1 MGAVKRWHQWV
12 GRITLPAFM
21 IAQIFVACP
30 TVAAATNATTAAD
43 LFENPAPTA
52 ATTAAAADAAPAA
65 AGDTNMLSRQLQ
77 IGTSTNLPAL
87 IQLNFEETDLRTV
100 LLYLAEIT
108 GETILP
114 GANVRGQVTI
124 VNPKPVTP
132 DEAKQIIFS
141 ILETMNYTIVKYPHL
156 IKVVPSGDAK
166 TRPIPTLKPPKD
178 IAKMDVED
186 LIRAQ
191 VVYPRYI
198 SVLELQK
205 FIEPLMTPGAGKI
218 IVNEM
223 TGAAILIDTGAN
235 IKRLLEIA
243 ELIDRQ
249 VDAGQIDIKIIKLE
263 YSDEKELANLL
274 NQIFTAP
281 ALKSPTA
288 QKLTFSSNVGQ
299 PGAPGAPATPGQ
311 APAAPGGAKP
321 STELDILKAKADVSF
336 IAEERLHALI
346 VIGVKYYF
354 GLVSDIISK
363 LDVPSSEKD
372 DTVNIYP
379 LQHAKADEIAG
390 LLNDIFSSGTTQRS
404 AQGLEQSRRESPFAR
419 SRTSTGTSVDR
430 PDTYGADRRSQ
441 PPTSSRSTTPQQQR
455 SGNTLTHLAGKV
467 DVLFDEP
474 SNSLILI
481 CSPKYLDFVKR
492 LIDRLDQRV
501 PQVWIEAV
509 IVEVSRDKNFN
520 LGLGW
525 KDIFDHPGSDE
536 SLIKV
541 LDTSLAPP
549 LDANGNIAASPAQK
563 GVAYAFGKRDKY
575 GNFDPYFTIQTAEG
589 IIDINVLSTPSI
601 LASNNEQ
608 AEINV
613 GKSVPYV
620 NYSTGL
626 DTDQRNYSY
635 DFEEISVRLNVVPI
649 INKYREVTLETT
661 VDVNEDGGRSNPDD
675 LNAPPIKLS
684 RQAYTKVVLQ
694 DGQTLVIGGLIKD
707 DFKTTLN
714 KVPILA
720 DIPIIKH
727 AFRTRSDTK
736 AKTELMIFITPHVVE
751 SSFEGDQL
759 TTAMNA
765 KYRGAS
771 SFISS
776 RDRAALYDDVN
787 RERLD
792 VTIYDDWRT
801 FEKHIEDA
809 ETYLQMRPPQ
819 GDTAET
825 RKRSIFY
832 FAPDEEMQKAAPFS
846 GDMLKDDSVVTP
858 PAPGTAEP
866 PVPAPEAAA
875 PSTLLERE
883 RALLQGVM
891 PDAP

>member
-1 MGAVKRWHQWV
+1 MCALSHWHRWV
-12 GRITLPAFM
+12 GRVTLPAFM
-21 IAQIFVACP
+21 IAQIFVSCP
-30 TVAAATNATTAAD
+30 TVVAQTGEVVQTASAQ
-43 LFENPAPTA
+43 
-52 ATTAAAADAAPAA
+52 ADAAMADDDE
-65 AGDTNMLSRQLQ
+65 GDTNLLSRRLN
-77 IGTSTNLPAL
+77 IGTSTNVPAL

-114 GANVRGQVTI
+114 AANVRGTVTI
-124 VNPKPVTP
+124 INPKPVSP
-132 DEAKQIIFS
+132 AEAKDIIFS
-141 ILETMNYTIVKYPHL
+141 ILETMNFTIVKYPHL
-156 IKVVPSGDAK
+156 IKVIMSGEAK
-166 TRPIPTLKPPKD
+166 TRPIPTLKPPPTNQFGEL
-178 IAKMDVED
+178 ITSAMDVED

-205 FIEPLMTPGAGKI
+205 FIEPLMTPGAGKM

-235 IKRLLEIA
+235 IKRLLEIS

-263 YSDEKELANLL
+263 YSDEKELAALL
-274 NQIFTAP
+274 NLIFTSP

-288 QKLTFSSNVGQ
+288 QKLTFSSNVG
-299 PGAPGAPATPGQ
+299 APGAPPTPGT
-311 APAAPGGAKP
+311 PAAPRGAP
-321 STELDILKAKADVSF
+321 APTTQIDILKVKADVAF

-354 GLVSDIISK
+354 GLVSDIIEK

-379 LQHAKADEIAG
+379 LQHAKADEISS
-390 LLNDIFSSGTTQRS
+390 LLNDIFSSSEGGARQTASSGLDRS
-404 AQGLEQSRRESPFAR
+404 NRESPFAR
-419 SRTSTGTSVDR
+419 SRTSTGTSASR
-430 PDTYGADRRSQ
+430 PDTYGSNDRRSQ
-441 PPTSSRSTTPQQQR
+441 PPTTARSATPQSR

-509 IVEVSRDKNFN
+509 IVEVSRDKSFN

-525 KDIFDHPGSDE
+525 KDIFNGPGSDE

-541 LDTSLAPP
+541 LDTSLAPA
-549 LDANGNIAASPAQK
+549 LNDQGRIAASPAQK
-563 GVAYAFGKRDKY
+563 GVAYAFGQRDKY

-620 NYSTGL
+620 NYSTGE
-626 DTDQRNYSY
+626 DSTTRNYSY
-635 DFEEISVRLNVVPI
+635 DFEEINVRLNVVPI

-661 VDVNEDGGRSNPDD
+661 VDVNEDGGRANPDD
-675 LNAPPIKLS
+675 PNAPPIKLS

-707 DFKTTLN
+707 DFKTTMN
-714 KVPILA
+714 KVPILG
-720 DIPIIKH
+720 DIPILKH
-727 AFRTRSDTK
+727 AFRTKADTK

-776 RDRAALYDDVN
+776 RDRAALYDDTN
-787 RERLD
+787 HERLD
-792 VTIYDDWRT
+792 TTIYDDWRT
-801 FEKHIEDA
+801 FERHIEEA
-809 ETYLQMRPPQ
+809 ETYLQIRETP
-819 GDTAET
+819 GDTPES
-825 RKRSIFY
+825 RKRSMFY
-832 FAPDEEMQKAAPFS
+832 FAPDEETQSAAPFQ
-846 GDMLKDDSVVTP
+846 GDVWQGDNKTLQTLLPEQDNESAVTP
-858 PAPGTAEP
+858 EP
-866 PVPAPEAAA
+866 EQAT

-883 RALLQGVM
+883 RALIQGI
-891 PDAP
+891 ATEAE

>member
-1 MGAVKRWHQWV
+1 MCALSRWHQWV
-12 GRITLPAFM
+12 GRVTLPAFM
-21 IAQIFVACP
+21 MAQIFWSCP
-30 TVAAATNATTAAD
+30 TMAASTGAVAQ
-43 LFENPAPTA
+43 
-52 ATTAAAADAAPAA
+52 AAAAVAAPALA
-65 AGDTNMLSRQLQ
+65 DADAGDTNLLSHRLN
-77 IGTSTNLPAL
+77 IGTSTNLPSL

-124 VNPKPVTP
+124 INPKPVTP
-132 DEAKQIIFS
+132 AEAKDIIFS
-141 ILETMNYTIVKYPHL
+141 ILETMNFTIVKYPHL
-156 IKVVPSGDAK
+156 IKVIPSGDAK
-166 TRPIPTLKPPKD
+166 TRPIPTLKPPPTNQYGQLVTG
-178 IAKMDVED
+178 AMDVED

-205 FIEPLMTPGAGKI
+205 FVEPLMTPGAGKM

-235 IKRLLEIA
+235 IKRLLDIS

-263 YSDEKELANLL
+263 YADEKELAALL

-288 QKLTFSSNVGQ
+288 QKLTFSSNVG
-299 PGAPGAPATPGQ
+299 APGTP
-311 APAAPGGAKP
+311 PAPGGAQTP
-321 STELDILKAKADVSF
+321 STQLDILKAKADVSF
-336 IAEERLHALI
+336 IAEERMHALI

-354 GLVSDIISK
+354 GLVSDIIAK

-379 LQHAKADEIAG
+379 LQHAKSEEIAG

-404 AQGLEQSRRESPFAR
+404 ASGLEQSKRESPFAR
-419 SRTSTGTSVDR
+419 ARTSTGTSVDR

-441 PPTSSRSTTPQQQR
+441 PPTTARSTTPQQR
-455 SGNTLTHLAGKV
+455 GGNTLTHLAGKV

-509 IVEVSRDKNFN
+509 IVEVSRDKSFN

-525 KDIFDHPGSDE
+525 KNIFDGPGADE

-541 LDTSLAPP
+541 LDTSLAPA
-549 LDANGNIAASPAQK
+549 LNANGQIAASPAQK
-563 GVAYAFGKRDKY
+563 GVAYAFGQRDKY

-620 NYSTGL
+620 NYSTGQ
-626 DTDQRNYSY
+626 DTDTRNYSY
-635 DFEEISVRLNVVPI
+635 DFEEINVRLSVVPI

-661 VDVNEDGGRSNPDD
+661 VDVNEDGGRANPDD
-675 LNAPPIKLS
+675 ANAPPIKLS

-707 DFKTTLN
+707 DFKTTMN
-714 KVPILA
+714 KVPILG
-720 DIPIIKH
+720 DIPILKH
-727 AFRTRSDTK
+727 AFRTKADTK
-736 AKTELMIFITPHVVE
+736 AKTEMMIFITPHVVE

-759 TTAMNA
+759 TAAMNA

-787 RERLD
+787 HERLD
-792 VTIYDDWRT
+792 TTIYDDWRT
-801 FEKHIEDA
+801 FEKHIEAA
-809 ETYLQMRPPQ
+809 ETYLQMREAP
-819 GDTAET
+819 GDTPES
-825 RKRSIFY
+825 RKRSMFY
-832 FAPDEEMQKAAPFS
+832 FAPDDEMQKATPFQ
-846 GDMLKDDSVVTP
+846 GGVWQEEDKAGLA
-858 PAPGTAEP
+858 PAPDGDSSGA
-866 PVPAPEAAA
+866 PAPDQAA

-883 RALLQGVM
+883 RALIQGI
-891 PDAP
+891 ATEAE

>member
-1 MGAVKRWHQWV
+1 
-12 GRITLPAFM
+12 
-21 IAQIFVACP
+21 
-30 TVAAATNATTAAD
+30 
-43 LFENPAPTA
+43 
-52 ATTAAAADAAPAA
+52 
-65 AGDTNMLSRQLQ
+65 
-77 IGTSTNLPAL
+77 
-87 IQLNFEETDLRTV
+87 
-100 LLYLAEIT
+100 
-108 GETILP
+108 
-114 GANVRGQVTI
+114 
-124 VNPKPVTP
+124 
-132 DEAKQIIFS
+132 
-141 ILETMNYTIVKYPHL
+141 
-156 IKVVPSGDAK
+156 
-166 TRPIPTLKPPKD
+166 
-178 IAKMDVED
+178 
-186 LIRAQ
+186 
-191 VVYPRYI
+191 
-198 SVLELQK
+198 
-205 FIEPLMTPGAGKI
+205 

-263 YSDEKELANLL
+263 FSDEKELATLL

-288 QKLTFSSNVGQ
+288 QKLTFSSNVG
-299 PGAPGAPATPGQ
+299 APGAPPPPGTPP
-311 APAAPGGAKP
+311 APRGGPAP
-321 STELDILKAKADVSF
+321 STQLDILKAKADVSF

-354 GLVSDIISK
+354 GLVSDIIEK
-363 LDVPSSEKD
+363 LDQPSSEKD

-379 LQHAKADEIAG
+379 LQHAKANEISG

-404 AQGLEQSRRESPFAR
+404 AQGLEQSKRESPFAR
-419 SRTSTGTSVDR
+419 SRSSNSTSADSPSNFG
-430 PDTYGADRRSQ
+430 GDRRSQ
-441 PPTSSRSTTPQQQR
+441 PPTTQRSSTPQQQSR

-509 IVEVSRDKNFN
+509 IVEVSRDKSFN

-525 KDIFDHPGSDE
+525 KDIFNGPGSDE

-541 LDTSLAPP
+541 LDTSLAPA
-549 LDANGNIAASPAQK
+549 LDANGKIAASPAQK
-563 GVAYAFGKRDKY
+563 GIAYAFGQRDKY

-620 NYSTGL
+620 NYTTGTDST
-626 DTDQRNYSY
+626 TRNYSY
-635 DFEEISVRLNVVPI
+635 DFEEINVRLNVVPI

-661 VDVNEDGGRSNPDD
+661 VDVNEDGGRANPDD
-675 LNAPPIKLS
+675 PNAPPIKLS

-707 DFKTTLN
+707 DFKTTMN
-714 KVPILA
+714 KIPILG
-720 DIPIIKH
+720 DIPILKH
-727 AFRTRSDTK
+727 AFRTKADTK
-736 AKTELMIFITPHVVE
+736 SKTELMIFITPHVVE

-787 RERLD
+787 HEKLD
-792 VTIYDDWRT
+792 TTIYDDWRT

-809 ETYLQMRPPQ
+809 ETYLQIRDLP
-819 GDTAET
+819 GDTPES
-825 RKRSIFY
+825 RKRSMFY
-832 FAPDEEMQKAAPFS
+832 FAPDEEIHKSAPFQ
-846 GDMLKDDSVVTP
+846 GGVWQDDSKATPATP
-858 PAPGTAEP
+858 PATAP
-866 PVPAPEAAA
+866 NSASPSPSDSDVAPAPEQAT
-875 PSTLLERE
+875 PSSLLERE
-883 RALLQGVM
+883 RALIQGI
-891 PDAP
+891 ATETE